1 NILAAADLANTLP
14 KEIPVAVKRYWELDR
29 ERLVL
34 RFEITNTQDVPVELG
49 ALGLPMVFNNI
60 LEGKS
65 LTEAHAENVFFDP
78 YIGMDAGY
86 LEVNRLSGRA
96 PALLDLPKQNMTFEA
111 YRRLFGDPTPKRIVF
126 EGFHEWIAY

>member
-1 NILAAADLANTLP
+1 RDPYFDFTPGERLEIRDKDSLYHLGDINLRIRVGKGPWKEYSTAVQRATVEPLQVHGNILAAADLANTLP

-65 LTEAHAENVFFDP
+65 LTEA
-78 YIGMDAGY
+78 
-86 LEVNRLSGRA
+86 
-96 PALLDLPKQNMTFEA
+96 
-111 YRRLFGDPTPKRIVF
+111 
-126 EGFHEWIAY
+126 